1 MKRDTPA
8 GRAALVRRRQR
19 AAAVVEHSARFV
31 PDSNQSEDDDSNL
44 RAVSATSEDS
54 SVPDDYLHQ
63 QQQRGTQPDPP
74 PQQQRSSRSNNPA
87 APPSSGSY
95 STATLPSSNELLER
109 SSQVALEAAAV
120 LASARKQKQGYSE
133 PPTTSAAGPASR
145 TANSPLSPHQ
155 ATIASFLR
163 RDERN
168 NDDTQEEVSGMDAP
182 SDPYTDYHPQD
193 PPPVQQQLPPQ
204 SYLEKQQFAATP
216 PPKKSYLERQGD
228 GYYEEPPENEARY
241 QQQQQYQDTDSQ
253 DMAEDNDDD
262 TMLEED
268 VTMEEMEPVFSKE
281 TEDEVVDTACIVSGS
296 SIMLRSMATSAT
308 VVTISEAEAALAAG
322 AGLGTVEETLQ
333 IVKVALAGVEE
344 VDDGNECLV
353 TILQS
358 ANGAALPLRWGDTVA
373 LLSSDPSGR
382 HNDNIANNTNNGEPK
397 ALGIRRHARESSSNR
412 PVDYE
417 IGWFQSTLG
426 QPETWT
432 ILRGLDN
439 SNHGVRV
446 GLSAMD
452 RAEVLAQRRV
462 DRGQCTHIVQS
473 GDPIL
478 MRHTQTG
485 GLLSV
490 NMAAEGLLQ
499 LVTDSYD
506 PSRNFGRS
514 YHSSSGGT
522 SSGLLSQLQRHN
534 RYLPAAQDTFAL
546 VKSSV
551 PPCPR
556 WILAGGTSTSANQT
570 YNPRGHRMYLH
581 QTYLTISNRND
592 QSQVMQEQLFGRQW
606 ASLSMESDQGPI
618 QQRMELPDQESLLID
633 EVIGACLGLE
643 GKYICARSDNEAKNT
658 HSNISKPQ
666 TIEFCLKEGSDQLF
680 DASIRNLI
688 EKLLPLATSYV
699 HVSAFVASHLPGYEF
714 GSVVQAF
721 CEAVDG
727 MLQEYAA
734 YIAEMEQRFR
744 QQPVGDFLTLRRL
757 HAQLIPSLHSMSV
770 LERATSAVR
779 DKTGGALINS
789 LSTLKAWSCEGD
801 NVANQVIAILLD
813 RASIPYMTMLTTW
826 LQHGLLRDPY
836 AEFMI
841 EIKDQDTNGRSNF
854 KHSADSDFNKVS
866 YKVREEHCLT
876 ELLSSDVLL
885 QKVVATGK
893 YWRAVRDC
901 EVALRKKTQRT
912 ENADEARQTTTV
924 LQYSLSF
931 NSISSFIHLM
941 YEGASQALVH
951 LLMEDFCLIDALRS
965 MKNYFLFGHGDFLGI
980 LLDSAED
987 ELVKEL
993 GDVST
998 GRIQHWLRMSIQMTE
1013 AHSESRRP
1021 LQGSTGAG
1029 GEESKRIPEKS
1040 LSPMALRCRFQ
1051 PFSLINHVEALH
1063 EGKTSGGN
1071 KRSGAD
1077 ESMLN
1082 TPSRDAYGT
1091 SKGLTGVETF
1101 VLDFPAVP
1109 FPISLVLSDGSL
1121 DKYQLLFRLLFFA
1134 KYVERRL
1141 VSIWQDHQAMKEL
1154 NSIRGLFGPTFLL
1167 RQRMLH
1173 FAQNLIYYMMFEVIE
1188 PNWMGMEEVIANP
1201 DTTKK
1206 TVDDI
1211 VDVHEAFLQ
1220 QTLEACLLTNK
1231 ELVRTLTK
1239 LMTTCLMFAD
1249 QMKLFTEATKIVS
1262 FLLLT
1267 VVAFI

>member
-1 MKRDTPA
+1 
-8 GRAALVRRRQR
+8 
-19 AAAVVEHSARFV
+19 
-31 PDSNQSEDDDSNL
+31 
-44 RAVSATSEDS
+44 
-54 SVPDDYLHQ
+54 
-63 QQQRGTQPDPP
+63 
-74 PQQQRSSRSNNPA
+74 
-87 APPSSGSY
+87 
-95 STATLPSSNELLER
+95 
-109 SSQVALEAAAV
+109 
-120 LASARKQKQGYSE
+120 
-133 PPTTSAAGPASR
+133 
-145 TANSPLSPHQ
+145 
-155 ATIASFLR
+155 
-163 RDERN
+163 
-168 NDDTQEEVSGMDAP
+168 
-182 SDPYTDYHPQD
+182 
-193 PPPVQQQLPPQ
+193 
-204 SYLEKQQFAATP
+204 
-216 PPKKSYLERQGD
+216 
-228 GYYEEPPENEARY
+228 
-241 QQQQQYQDTDSQ
+241 
-253 DMAEDNDDD
+253 
-262 TMLEED
+262 
-268 VTMEEMEPVFSKE
+268 MEEMEPVFSKE
-281 TEDEVVDTACIVSGS
+281 TEYEVADAACVASGS

-308 VVTISEAEAALAAG
+308 VVTIREAEAALAAG
-322 AGLGTVEETLQ
+322 AGLGTVEETLK

-344 VDDGNECLV
+344 GDDDEIPELV
-353 TILQS
+353 TILQP
-358 ANGAALPLRWGDTVA
+358 ANGEALPLRWGDTVA
-373 LLSSDPSGR
+373 LFSSAQIGY
-382 HNDNIANNTNNGEPK
+382 DNGNIGSTSITGEPK
-397 ALGIRRHARESSSNR
+397 ALGIRRHERESSSNR

-417 IGWFQSTLG
+417 IGWFESTLG
-426 QPETWT
+426 QAETWT

-439 SNHGVRV
+439 SNLGVRV
-446 GLSAMD
+446 GLGAMD
-452 RAEVLAQRRV
+452 RTKVLAQQRAA
-462 DRGQCTHIVQS
+462 RGQCAHIVQS

-478 MRHTQTG
+478 LRHTQTG
-485 GLLSV
+485 GVLSV
-490 NMAAEGLLQ
+490 NLAAEGLLQ

-506 PSRNFGRS
+506 PSRNFGS
-514 YHSSSGGT
+514 NSHFSSRGI

-534 RYLPAAQDTFAL
+534 RYLPEDQDTFAL

-581 QTYLTISNRND
+581 QTYLTITNRNG
-592 QSQVMQEQLFGRQW
+592 QSQAMQEQLFGKQW
-606 ASLSMESDQGPI
+606 VSLSMESDKKKI

-643 GKYICARSDNEAKNT
+643 GKHISARSDTQAQNT
-658 HSNISKPQ
+658 HSKISKPQ
-666 TIEFCLKEGSDQLF
+666 TLEFCLKEGSDQLF
-680 DASIRNLI
+680 DASIRNLV
-688 EKLLPLATSYV
+688 EKLLPLATTYV

-727 MLQEYAA
+727 MLQEYAS

-744 QQPVGDFLTLRRL
+744 QQPAGDFLTLRRL
-757 HAQLIPSLHSMSV
+757 HAQLIPSLHSMSI

-779 DKTGGALINS
+779 NKTGGALINS

-801 NVANQVIAILLD
+801 LVANQVISILLD

-826 LQHGLLRDPY
+826 CRHGLLRDPY

-841 EIKDQDTNGRSNF
+841 EIKDQEADGRSKS
-854 KHSADSDFNKVS
+854 KHSADSDFNNVS
-866 YKVREEHCLT
+866 YTVREEHCLT

-901 EVALRKKTQRT
+901 EVALRKKTQHT
-912 ENADEARQTTTV
+912 ENADEARQPTAV

-931 NSISSFIHLM
+931 NSISSFIHSM
-941 YEGASQALVH
+941 YEGASQALMH
-951 LLMEDFCLIDALRS
+951 LLMEDFSLIDALRS

-1021 LQGSTGAG
+1021 VQSTIDAD
-1029 GEESKRIPEKS
+1029 GEKIQRLSEKS

-1063 EGKTSGGN
+1063 EGKTSGRN
-1071 KRSGAD
+1071 IMSGAD
-1077 ESMLN
+1077 ESILN

-1220 QTLEACLLTNK
+1220 RTLEACLLTNK

-1262 FLLLT
+1262 FLLLS
-1267 VVAFI
+1267 VVALKYYFD